1 MSLLPG
7 RYALSAIGGLLT
19 MSDTISVSGSPR
31 RDVLLNPA
39 VVGEKVDLPSIIFA
53 QGKATLLGSSFIE
66 LNRLAIALQAAPATE
81 VRLEGHT
88 DNVGPADK
96 NQQLSEDRVAEVKRY
111 LVGRSIDEKRITT
124 IGFGGTKPR
133 YGNDREETRRLNRRV
148 ELVIVK

>member
-1 MSLLPG
+1 
-7 RYALSAIGGLLT
+7 
-19 MSDTISVSGSPR
+19 
-31 RDVLLNPA
+31 
-39 VVGEKVDLPSIIFA
+39 VGAKVDLPTIIFA
-53 QGKATLLGSSFIE
+53 QGKATLLGSSYLE
-66 LNRLAIALQAAPATE
+66 LNRLAIALQASPATE

-111 LVGRSIDEKRITT
+111 LVGRGINENRITT
-124 IGFGGTKPR
+124 VGFGGTKPR

>member
-1 MSLLPG
+1 M
-7 RYALSAIGGLLT
+7 
-19 MSDTISVSGSPR
+19 
-31 RDVLLNPA
+31 
-39 VVGEKVDLPSIIFA
+39 PSIIFA
-53 QGKATLLGSSFIE
+53 QGKAGLLAPSYAE
-66 LNRLAIALQAAPATE
+66 LNRLAIALQASPATE

-111 LVGRSIDEKRITT
+111 LVGRGVAESRITT
-124 IGFGGTKPR
+124 VGFGGSKPK